1 MMKNRPLITQF
12 RFTFALIVL
21 ASIAAT
27 VVTYTLAAILYM
39 SIQYK
44 VIYPANYY
52 EKQIP
57 RIEEYIR
64 QNNTALLMQSSQN
77 SLEELIPSNGISYQV
92 VDGECNI
99 LYGTAKERI
108 IQNREQLYGRVN
120 TTVRWKDHYIR
131 IVPIVGNNSE
141 ISGAVLLSYQVKMS
155 YVENSA
161 NWWLT
166 PLMIVTLLS
175 PFIYIIV
182 FTLIFSKVFTNNINK
197 PLQLL
202 MDASQKI
209 KGKNLDFEIS
219 YHSENELGRLC
230 DAFSEMK
237 EELKNSLSTQWK
249 MEQERVEM
257 VESLTHDLKTPLSI
271 ILGYSEALIGSY
283 TEGDEKLRRY
293 LAIIME
299 NSEKGSKLVQQMR
312 YTSELE
318 RSDIPLHLTVIDIP
332 SFIKRKVSYY
342 ELQAIEK
349 KIKIAMQIQGEVQKS
364 ISTDEEK
371 LERILDNIVSNS
383 LQYTPE
389 GGSIHISVKM
399 ELDNVFYEISDSG
412 IGFSKKDIENVFK
425 KFYRGDEARRS
436 TDGHSGLGLYVSKQ
450 LAEQLGGSIK
460 VYNNKTGGAC
470 VVFWHKV
477 FNRD

>member
-1 MMKNRPLITQF
+1 MSKILIIDDEKELVMLLEDELK
-12 RFTFALIVL
+12 AKGHEVL
-21 ASIAAT
+21 VA
-27 VVTYTLAAILYM
+27 Y
-39 SIQYK
+39 
-44 VIYPANYY
+44 
-52 EKQIP
+52 
-57 RIEEYIR
+57 
-64 QNNTALLMQSSQN
+64 
-77 SLEELIPSNGISYQV
+77 
-92 VDGECNI
+92 DGEEGIKLIKSQPDLVI
-99 LYGTAKERI
+99 LDIMMPGMDGFDVCRAIRDDVLCPIVFLSAKQSETDKI
-108 IQNREQLYGRVN
+108 KGLNLGGDDYITKPFGLRV
-120 TTVRWKDHYIR
+120 
-131 IVPIVGNNSE
+131 VGNNSE
-141 ISGAVLLSYQVKMS
+141 ISGAVLLSYQIKMS

-209 KGKNLDFEIS
+209 KGKNLDFKIS

-257 VESLTHDLKTPLSI
+257 VESLAHDLKTPLSI

-299 NSEKGSKLVQQMR
+299 NSEKGSKLVQQMQ

-399 ELDNVFYEISDSG
+399 EPDNVFYEISDSG